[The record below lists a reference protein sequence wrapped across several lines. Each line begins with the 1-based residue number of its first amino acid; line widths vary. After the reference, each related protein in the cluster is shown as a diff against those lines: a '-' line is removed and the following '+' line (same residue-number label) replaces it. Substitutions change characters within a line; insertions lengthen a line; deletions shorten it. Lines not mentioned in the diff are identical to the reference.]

1 MMREITSAF
10 PHQLDLAGFHA
21 RHVDHLRLD
30 RIREDAI
37 AMNLDYVTDSKI
49 QVFFFDA
56 LNRGNRTIS
65 RIERN
70 SSRQRNLIIIKN
82 QSISQ
87 SINNNCRILLS
98 H

>member
-1 MMREITSAF
+1 
-10 PHQLDLAGFHA
+10 
-21 RHVDHLRLD
+21 
-30 RIREDAI
+30 
-37 AMNLDYVTDSKI
+37 
-49 QVFFFDA
+49 